1 MEKNNEDIAW
11 EILKNSFDTSK
22 EDEVA
27 KSYEKLTGWSNF
39 KNKFII
45 ARNSIKFNFIYDKN
59 AHSIFGTS
67 VKGKINLFH
76 HEFYSNPEGIE
87 EDNPKIQK
95 LLSHLLYFCY
105 RSKFPPI
112 ENIKKHSI

>member
-27 KSYEKLTGWSNF
+27 KSYEKLTGWSNS

-45 ARNSIKFNFIYDKN
+45 AGNSIKFNFIYDKN
-59 AHSIFGTS
+59 AQQSGYT
-67 VKGKINLFH
+67 G
-76 HEFYSNPEGIE
+76 
-87 EDNPKIQK
+87 
-95 LLSHLLYFCY
+95 
-105 RSKFPPI
+105 
-112 ENIKKHSI
+112 NIPQHNKDHI